1 MIDSEETGEKLFVM
15 KWRNFVVMLASLI
28 IGTNTFTGLI
38 FNQDRNTEEIG
49 YNKER
54 SDRKLKNSI
63 KYERLLDDKED
74 LEKELKYCKN
84 KHHE

>member
-1 MIDSEETGEKLFVM
+1 MLETEETGEKMFVM

-38 FNQDRNTEEIG
+38 FNQDKNTEDIE
-49 YNKER
+49 YNKTR
-54 SDRKLKNSI
+54 ADRKLKNSI

-74 LEKELKYCKN
+74 LEKELIKCKN
-84 KHHE
+84 K